1 MKQIKESG
9 IENPDI
15 TDKIKKKKKKI
26 TKEDNV
32 ESDNLNIITET
43 KEVNSDDNKKNK
55 VKKIKKKI
63 RNKEKDKEE
72 VKEEVVNKDDKN
84 IKEVKE
90 EEEWLKRQ
98 NLSPV
103 RV

>member
-26 TKEDNV
+26 TKEENA
-32 ESDNLNIITET
+32 ESDNLDIIIET

-55 VKKIKKKI
+55 VKNESSSENNSLENNSIDKKQATEELQKENKI
-63 RNKEKDKEE
+63 EF
-72 VKEEVVNKDDKN
+72 N
-84 IKEVKE
+84 I
-90 EEEWLKRQ
+90 
-98 NLSPV
+98 
-103 RV
+103 